1 MSNLLGI
8 YDSKKSMT
16 GLIKINADTYNEIPS
31 QDILYLSGLTSN
43 VQQQINDINTTTLNN
58 ATLFG
63 NNIFTGNNTFTS
75 DLSLMGTLTGDG
87 SFTSL
92 NGFTFKDT
100 SINPVGSGGFKLC
113 NNNSSYFEVFGNAI
127 STLTTPVLYLNS
139 SLSVFSYNFITYPAR
154 TLNRKN
160 LKCFVIK

>member
-63 NNIFTGNNTFTS
+63 NNIFTGNNTFPS
-75 DLSLMGTLTGDG
+75 DY
-87 SFTSL
+87 
-92 NGFTFKDT
+92 
-100 SINPVGSGGFKLC
+100 
-113 NNNSSYFEVFGNAI
+113 SYW
-127 STLTTPVLYLNS
+127 
-139 SLSVFSYNFITYPAR
+139 
-154 TLNRKN
+154 
-160 LKCFVIK
+160 